1 MIELFYEG
9 GPLYMGILT
18 LEALLMLSIAVFV
31 SLPIIRGKKLDN
43 HKVGLIK
50 SIGLL
55 SLITGIFCQLIGLYQ
70 GFNAIEQAESISP
83 AMLAG
88 GLKVS
93 MITTIYGFIIYIVA
107 LLIVLLLQGK
117 THLAESA
124 S

>member
-18 LEALLMLSIAVFV
+18 LEALLMLSVAVFV
-31 SLPIIRGKKLDN
+31 SLPIINGKKLDN
-43 HKVGLIK
+43 DKVGLIK
-50 SIGLL
+50 SIGLF
-55 SLITGIFCQLIGLYQ
+55 SLITGIFSQLIGLYQ

-93 MITTIYGFIIYIVA
+93 MITTIYGFIIYMIS
-107 LLIVLLLQGK
+107 LLIVMILQSK
-117 THLAESA
+117 THLAKSA